1 MIKVY
6 FYFMDD
12 EAVLTSNVFQNDKKK
27 TWRCNNKIGFIM
39 LCEVIASKV
48 GSGNGLICPKFSLYE
63 PPHISNQPNSG

>member
-27 TWRCNNKIGFIM
+27 PGDVIIKLVS
-39 LCEVIASKV
+39 LCYVK
-48 GSGNGLICPKFSLYE
+48 
-63 PPHISNQPNSG
+63 